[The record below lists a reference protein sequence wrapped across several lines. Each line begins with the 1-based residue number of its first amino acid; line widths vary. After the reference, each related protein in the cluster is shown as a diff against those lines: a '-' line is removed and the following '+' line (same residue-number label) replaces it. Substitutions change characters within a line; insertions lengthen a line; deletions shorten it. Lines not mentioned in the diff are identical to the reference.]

1 MDVGVRELKAHLS
14 EYLERAA
21 KGETITITDRG
32 RPTAVLAPLPGRSRI
47 DQGIAEG
54 WITAPTVQGLLPSV
68 RRHRPVRNID
78 EVLLEDRG
86 E

>member
-14 EYLERAA
+14 EYLERAS
-21 KGETITITDRG
+21 KGEVITITDRG
-32 RPTAVLAPLPGRSRI
+32 RPTAVLAPLPGRSVI

-54 WITAPTVQGLLPSV
+54 WITPPTVRGLAPSV
-68 RRHRPVRNID
+68 RRHRAVRSVD